1 MAAPMDSTD
10 FLLIDIETRSHV
22 DLKRSG
28 IYRYAWDKST
38 EILLFGYSIGGAP
51 PVVIDTTAG
60 EHVPPEVID
69 LLLDPS
75 VPLVAHNA
83 AFERVVLAEKLMLPE
98 IRDPR
103 RWFCTSYAAR
113 CFGMPASLE
122 MIGLWLGA
130 EKDMAGHRL
139 MMKFCKPDR
148 DGNWRQPTPEEWERF
163 KAYCARDV
171 DVEAKLWAALPE
183 LPFDQWCVYW
193 DNEAINDRG
202 VRVDQRLARTV
213 IDHNS
218 ELVLAATERWG
229 QITGLASWRQTEAV
243 RQWISRRIGE
253 ELPDIRRET
262 LEQLLERDDLPP
274 DVREA
279 IEIRLTHGRA
289 ATAKFQTALDMVG
302 WDGRLRGLYVA
313 HAAITGRYSSRGVQL
328 HNLRRDCA
336 KEEQISAWLNGNGP
350 MPDPGTM
357 VRALLI
363 PENLELFLVSDYS
376 QIEARIT
383 AWLAG
388 EQALLDTFA
397 SGDDVYLRT
406 YERAFGLPLGSLNKN
421 DNPAER
427 FIGKTMA
434 LGCGFGAGVKGVR
447 TAMGRRGDQF
457 TDDQIQ
463 NMVFGYR
470 RAYPRIPALWRTL
483 RTALLSLFYA
493 RKQTERVELDY
504 TTLVFRRQGAVLAIQ
519 LPSGRELIYQ
529 GARLEE
535 DGETVTYARPNR
547 KPKQDESEWPRA
559 PLSGPALIENIV
571 QAIANDCLRAA
582 IRAAHRHPVFNHV
595 VGHTHD
601 ELIVEVQESLVQN
614 DAESTIM
621 RFERE
626 VMRAVEQ
633 DGWSRG
639 LPLACETKLM
649 RRYGK

>member
-1 MAAPMDSTD
+1 MAE
-10 FLLIDIETRSHV
+10 FLLVDIETRSRV

-28 IYRYAWDKST
+28 VYRYALDEST
-38 EILLFGYSIGGAP
+38 EILLFGYSVDGGP
-51 PVVIDTTAG
+51 PSVVDLRNG
-60 EHVPPEVID
+60 ERIPSEVID

-83 AFERVVLAEKLMLPE
+83 AFERQVLAAKLRLPE
-98 IRDPR
+98 LRNPR
-103 RWFCTSYAAR
+103 RWFCSSYAAR

-130 EKDMAGHRL
+130 EKDMTGHRL
-139 MMKFCKPDR
+139 MLKLCRPDK

-171 DVEAKLWAALPE
+171 DVEAKLWGSLPE
-183 LPFDQWCVYW
+183 LPYDQWLVYW

-202 VRVDQRLARTV
+202 VRVDQVLAKAV
-213 IDHNS
+213 IKHNA

-243 RQWISRRIGE
+243 RQWLSRQIGV

-262 LEQLLERDDLPP
+262 LEELLERDDLSP

-289 ATAKFQTALDMVG
+289 ATAKFQAALDMVG
-302 WDGRLRGLYVA
+302 ADGRLRGLYVA

-336 KEEQISAWLNGNGP
+336 TWDQIAAWLAGHAT

-363 PENLELFLVSDYS
+363 PSQDHVFIVSDYS

-406 YERAFGLPLGSLNKN
+406 YERAFGLPLGSLNKD

-457 TDDQIQ
+457 ADDQIFE
-463 NMVFGYR
+463 MVMGYR
-470 RAYPRIPALWRTL
+470 RAYPRIP
-483 RTALLSLFYA
+483 
-493 RKQTERVELDY
+493 
-504 TTLVFRRQGAVLAIQ
+504 
-519 LPSGRELIYQ
+519 
-529 GARLEE
+529 
-535 DGETVTYARPNR
+535 VTGIS
-547 KPKQDESEWPRA
+547 KPK
-559 PLSGPALIENIV
+559 
-571 QAIANDCLRAA
+571 
-582 IRAAHRHPVFNHV
+582 H
-595 VGHTHD
+595 
-601 ELIVEVQESLVQN
+601 
-614 DAESTIM
+614 
-621 RFERE
+621 
-626 VMRAVEQ
+626 
-633 DGWSRG
+633 
-639 LPLACETKLM
+639 
-649 RRYGK
+649 